1 MVVYLMR
8 HAEARPGEP
17 DVARPLTA
25 KGRRQARQAG
35 RGPFAAA
42 SAEARSVEHSGLVR
56 SLQTAELAMRSAGV
70 PRARL
75 RRLAGLAP
83 EDDPTVTARL
93 LATSRSSRLI
103 VGHNPH
109 LAGLFSLLSGAIGSG
124 SKSEMSSS
132 PPSRA
137 GSETEVAS
145 PPTTAAAAARGRAVT
160 ADQVSA

>member
-109 LAGLFSLLSGAIGSG
+109 LAGLFSLLSGAASADTVRFRKGAMAAFLRISRPRRGSPFG
-124 SKSEMSSS
+124 RWRLLWFV
-132 PPSRA
+132 PPSLQA
-137 GSETEVAS
+137 
-145 PPTTAAAAARGRAVT
+145 
-160 ADQVSA
+160 

>member
-1 MVVYLMR
+1 MGRMVVYLMR

-17 DVARPLTA
+17 DAARPLTA

-83 EDDPTVTARL
+83 EDDPAVTARL

-109 LAGLFSLLSGAIGSG
+109 LAGLFALLSGAASADAVRFRKGAMAAFLRTSRPRRGSPFG
-124 SKSEMSSS
+124 RWRLLWFV
-132 PPSRA
+132 PPSLQA
-137 GSETEVAS
+137 
-145 PPTTAAAAARGRAVT
+145 
-160 ADQVSA
+160 